1 VLLIMYKFKFVR
13 IFLSRPILYMG
24 LEAFALGCLSVSASV
39 HMYLLHACLDGG
51 ILRLSTYC
59 CTRAYG
65 LRPFPLWCS
74 LYAPAVNLLLRT
86 AYLISSHVCRDTSCD
101 LTFVPPTPA
110 PSPENSYREHYSL
123 FCVRLGT
130 AGRCLRW

>member
-1 VLLIMYKFKFVR
+1 M
-13 IFLSRPILYMG
+13 LYMG

-86 AYLISSHVCRDTSCD
+86 ACLISAHAYAE
-101 LTFVPPTPA
+101 TPA
-110 PSPENSYREHYSL
+110 
-123 FCVRLGT
+123 VI
-130 AGRCLRW
+130 